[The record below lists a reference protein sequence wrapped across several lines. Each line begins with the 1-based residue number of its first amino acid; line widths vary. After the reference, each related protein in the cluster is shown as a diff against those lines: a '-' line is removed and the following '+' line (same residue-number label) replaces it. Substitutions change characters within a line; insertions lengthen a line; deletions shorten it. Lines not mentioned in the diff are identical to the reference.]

1 MTLSP
6 AGIDRLNVA
15 MVARVDAG
23 QLPGLVTLVAKGD
36 DVNVNAVGAYGFGD
50 AEPIRRD
57 TVFRIASLTKPVVGV
72 AAMMLVEDG
81 VLALDQPIDDVLPE
95 LANRRV
101 LRAIDGP
108 IDDTGPARRPIT
120 LADVLS
126 YRMGYGI
133 IVEPS
138 FEPPFP
144 IIHAANELQLVMAQP
159 DPRTPHNPDEWIKRF
174 GSLPLMYEPGDHWQY
189 NASGLVLGVLVARA
203 AKQSLPEFLQAR
215 IFGPLGMTS
224 TSFWTSE
231 PMPIEYMTDFETG
244 VLGSLPGTPLQDWAR
259 PPAFPS
265 GSAGLV
271 STIDDYF
278 TFATMMRDGGRG
290 LLSAASIDQMT
301 TNQLTDDQI
310 TGGGMILGGRGWGL
324 GISVTVR
331 PDEVSATP
339 RRYGWEGGSGTSWFN
354 DPHSGVTAILMSQTS
369 DVLFNGTL
377 NEFGRLA
384 IEAAE

>member
-1 MTLSP
+1 MALSP
-6 AGIDRLNVA
+6 AGIDRLNAA
-15 MVARVDAG
+15 MTARVDDG
-23 QLPGLVTLVAKGD
+23 QLPGLVMLVAQGD
-36 DVNVNAVGAYGFGD
+36 DVSVSAIGAYGFGD
-50 AEPIRRD
+50 AGPMRRN
-57 TVFRIASLTKPVVGV
+57 TTFRIASLTKPVVSV

-81 VLALDQPIDDVLPE
+81 VLALDRPIDDVLPE

-108 IDDTGPARRPIT
+108 IDDTGPAARSIT

-126 YRMGYGI
+126 YRMGYGM

-144 IIHAANELQLVMAQP
+144 IIRAANELKLTMAQP
-159 DPRTPHNPDEWIKRF
+159 DPRTPHNPDEWIRRF
-174 GSLPLMYEPGDHWQY
+174 GSLPLMYEPGQHWQY

-203 AKQSLPEFLQAR
+203 AKQSLPDFLQAR

-244 VLGSLPGTPLQDWAR
+244 LLGPLPGTSLEGWAR

-278 TFATMMRDGGRG
+278 RFATMVRDGGQR
-290 LLSAASIDQMT
+290 LISAASIDQMT
-301 TNQLTDDQI
+301 TNLLTDDEI
-310 TGGGMILGGRGWGL
+310 ARGGIILGGRGWGL
-324 GISVTVR
+324 GISVAVH
-331 PDEVSATP
+331 PDEVSQTP
-339 RRYGWEGGSGTSWFN
+339 GRYGWEGGSGTSWFN
-354 DPHSGVTAILMSQTS
+354 DPNSGVTAILMSQTS

-384 IEAAE
+384 IEAAA